1 MKDKEMKEPLTTE
14 QIKEKYPVGSMVKIY
29 KWTKRYGVVVGHSK
43 NPILGELNVMDVM
56 VHETT
61 GEVRRW
67 DYTNLKVVGK
77 AIKKAER
84 Q

>member
-43 NPILGELNVMDVM
+43 NPILGELNVM

-67 DYTNLKVVGK
+67 GYFNLEVVGK
-77 AIKKAER
+77 AINKGER